1 MQDPVKKAQ
10 EKRRAE
16 RDQLQRARERV
27 RAAKDAR
34 RADMERERKARDA
47 EAKARREKDIKEHD
61 RGDKDKAD
69 LYKLTT
75 LAMKQIPGSPKQ
87 KATIKKLNVLRKKN
101 GMKPLKEEDIDESL
115 WANIHKKRQR
125 IKKGSGERMRKK
137 GEKGAPTPAQM
148 KRAKGES
155 VNEDAKMAKLSDDQL
170 KALLKKLQDFRKKE
184 PKAPSTQFFIKR
196 VEKEM
201 KKRKLTEAKMP
212 PMNYVIYDKKTKEV
226 YAASSKPFDKFKMDD
241 VADDMKVKK
250 SNLVMKKMKKGQEVD
265 SKLKEQNEAKTDF
278 AVNDTVSFKW
288 PSSISMSVPQKNRKP
303 GGFVKGILTKVDRTR
318 AKVKIGNKVYSVST
332 SELTKEKDKLKEAV
346 KFTPIK
352 KNDKKIPY
360 GRDSIISKDSVP
372 SPAPM
377 FSQMSKAVKST
388 DNSHPKYGKG
398 TAIET
403 KKGVVHIKP
412 EVADLYLKSR
422 KQLPTPIQKNMDKM
436 AERSPDGLFTVLHA
450 ALNDLQTGMIESM
463 EKVMKEAL
471 KYKTV
476 VKIKGKSMGLVYG
489 PAAKQKTQAA
499 YSSEYDKN
507 PKYVIH
513 KYKSGFG
520 IFAPVKEEAM
530 KEEVL
535 VEADSLYL
543 IYKDKMKAKKVA
555 AHIKARH
562 KKFDVNL
569 APMDAKNMGITVFGK
584 GAEKV
589 KADVTKKYGKP
600 DDFMMEDFSDT
611 SIEEV

>member
-1 MQDPVKKAQ
+1 
-10 EKRRAE
+10 
-16 RDQLQRARERV
+16 
-27 RAAKDAR
+27 
-34 RADMERERKARDA
+34 
-47 EAKARREKDIKEHD
+47 
-61 RGDKDKAD
+61 
-69 LYKLTT
+69 
-75 LAMKQIPGSPKQ
+75 
-87 KATIKKLNVLRKKN
+87 
-101 GMKPLKEEDIDESL
+101 
-115 WANIHKKRQR
+115 
-125 IKKGSGERMRKK
+125 
-137 GEKGAPTPAQM
+137 M

-155 VNEDAKMAKLSDDQL
+155 VTEDAKMAKLSDDQL

-212 PMNYVIYDKKTKEV
+212 PMKYVIYDKKTKEV
-226 YAASSKPFDKFKMDD
+226 YAASTKPFDKFKMDD

-250 SNLVMKKMKKGQEVD
+250 SNLVMKKMRKGQETG
-265 SKLKEQNEAKTDF
+265 E
-278 AVNDTVSFKW
+278 
-288 PSSISMSVPQKNRKP
+288 R
-303 GGFVKGILTKVDRTR
+303 
-318 AKVKIGNKVYSVST
+318 
-332 SELTKEKDKLKEAV
+332 LKEAV

-372 SPAPM
+372 SPASM

-436 AERSPDGLFTVLHA
+436 AERSPDGLFIVLQA